1 MTVLTVA
8 IDSEDTEKPSTEVTN
23 RAQAGKARAMRKKGP
38 SRHHVSQVTLAPHCF
53 LVYIQQLLSGEPSS
67 ESNSISILPAPFIEW
82 DIRPALPLRIPP

>member
-38 SRHHVSQVTLAPHCF
+38 SHHHVSQVTLAPYPHC
-53 LVYIQQLLSGEPSS
+53 LLGVYS
-67 ESNSISILPAPFIEW
+67 AA
-82 DIRPALPLRIPP
+82 ALRGALF